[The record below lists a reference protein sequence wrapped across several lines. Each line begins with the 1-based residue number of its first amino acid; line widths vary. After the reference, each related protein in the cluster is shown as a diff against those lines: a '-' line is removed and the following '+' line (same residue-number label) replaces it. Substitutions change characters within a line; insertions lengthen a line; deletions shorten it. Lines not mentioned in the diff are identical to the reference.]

1 MLQEHLQESSASKS
15 LLVITNGDDAYPL
28 DLSFPPDMIS
38 FQAPGTTGCPIT
50 EGEILVLRENPQFW
64 PN

>member
-28 DLSFPPDMIS
+28 KIPNNIYAFTI
-38 FQAPGTTGCPIT
+38 Q
-50 EGEILVLRENPQFW
+50 LRESTKI
-64 PN
+64 